1 MPKRRSGKQGKAK
14 KRRFKFQVFIA
25 NRTDK
30 SDLAVSRLREICDA
44 EMPGEYDIQIIDLS
58 RNPELAKEHNIVAT
72 PAVFRTLPAP
82 VRKSIGDL
90 AEKHKVLLAL
100 DVVSPTKPRA
110 TG

>member
-1 MPKRRSGKQGKAK
+1 MPKRRLGKQGKAK
-14 KRRFKFQVFIA
+14 KHRFKFQVFIA
-25 NRTDK
+25 NRTGN

-82 VRKSIGDL
+82 IRKTIGDL

-100 DVVSPTKPRA
+100 DVSPSKPS
-110 TG
+110 

>member
-72 PAVFRTLPAP
+72 PQC
-82 VRKSIGDL
+82 S
-90 AEKHKVLLAL
+90 AL
-100 DVVSPTKPRA
+100 FPRRFAKASA
-110 TG
+110 TWRRNIKFC